1 MNITKLIERTS
12 TNKFKFD
19 INNKEIY
26 IGDIVIVI
34 SNFCLE
40 KAIVSGITN
49 NGLKLILLNTYSPKE
64 IMYYNHQLMKINNLF
79 SKEELSAF
87 EEFKKSFLDKKA
99 NKKANKIISK
109 QVIYAFHDRDSKKY
123 GMMIGTVK
131 SLPGK
136 KIGKVEYENYNK
148 KLKEEYPFID
158 FYPISISNGTF
169 GECGKAPINS
179 IILDNI
185 YDDYNFYNYE
195 KTSHDKDR
203 YYILDFYNMSNF
215 RFVKHLE
222 SDLKHEI
229 VIFPGKYYTKYTKRF
244 DTIHMIIQKTI
255 DFIEE
260 KIYGNQKI

>member
-12 TNKFKFD
+12 TNKYKFD

-26 IGDIVIVI
+26 VGDIVIVI

-49 NGLKLILLNTYSPKE
+49 NGLKLILLNTYSPRE
-64 IMYYNHQLMKINNLF
+64 IMYYNHQMIKVNNLF

-87 EEFKKSFLDKKA
+87 EELRKNFLDKKLNKLA
-99 NKKANKIISK
+99 NRITSK
-109 QVIYAFHDRDSKKY
+109 QVIYAFHDKDSKKY
-123 GMMIGTVK
+123 GMMVGTVK

-136 KIGKVEYENYNK
+136 NIGKAEYENYNK

-169 GECGKAPINS
+169 GECGKVPINS
-179 IILDNI
+179 IVLDKT
-185 YDDYNFYNYE
+185 YDTYDFYNYE
-195 KTSHDKDR
+195 KILSNEGR
-203 YYILDFYNMSNF
+203 YYYIFDFYNMSGF

-229 VIFPGKYYTKYTKRF
+229 VIFPGKSYTKYTKRY

-260 KIYGNQKI
+260 KMHGN